1 MANSPVESMQFRFP
15 YSKDGRL
22 DVSVWEGRLKD
33 GKALPSNIS
42 LRIQGF
48 EKETVYLGASDAL
61 KISAILQH
69 YAVQLLR
76 LDSER
81 RLAAWKD
88 RQEEKT
94 EEKSE

>member
-1 MANSPVESMQFRFP
+1 MANAPVESMQFRFP
-15 YSKDGRL
+15 YSEKGRL

-42 LRIQGF
+42 LRLQEF
-48 EKETVYLGASDAL
+48 EKNTVYLGASDAL
-61 KISAILQH
+61 KLSAILQH

-81 RLAAWKD
+81 RLAAWKE

-94 EEKSE
+94 E